1 MYVLFCI
8 KKKKK
13 FSLLMHTL
21 ICFTI
26 SCWRADVTLD
36 VRTLLCRMHSV
47 KLLVSNCM
55 WASGII

>member
-1 MYVLFCI
+1 MCYFEF

-13 FSLLMHTL
+13 LSSLTHALTY
-21 ICFTI
+21 FTI

-36 VRTLLCRMHSV
+36 VRTLLCRMYSV
-47 KLLVSNCM
+47 KFLFSNCM